1 MAKDKS
7 KYNINIRKEAINTLR
22 TNIQFS
28 SIDNKLQVIGFTSA
42 ASGEGKTTLVDELAE
57 SFALTGEKVLVLNAD
72 MRKGSD
78 HKSIR
83 NKNRVGITN
92 VLAQNMPLSEAISEV
107 KGFQYLGSGPLP
119 PNPTELLGSK
129 AMFQLIETLKNS
141 YDLILVD
148 TPPMGLFSDAL
159 VLSKFFDGFLI
170 TCAVGMVKKEDLRSM
185 LENMER
191 HKINIKG
198 IVTTMTEIGDKTY
211 GRYGDY
217 NKKRN

>member
-7 KYNINIRKEAINTLR
+7 KYNINVRKEAINTLR

-28 SIDNKLQVIGFTSA
+28 SINHKLQVIGFTSA
-42 ASGEGKTTLVDELAE
+42 SSGEGKTTLVDELAQ
-57 SFALTGEKVLVLNAD
+57 SFALNGEKVLVLNAD
-72 MRKGSD
+72 MRKVSD
-78 HKSIR
+78 QKNIR

-92 VLAQNMPLSEAISEV
+92 ILMQNMPLTEAISEE
-107 KGFQYLGSGPLP
+107 KGYQYLGSGPIP

-129 AMFQLIETLKNS
+129 AMLKLIEVLKNS
-141 YDLILVD
+141 FDLILVD

-159 VLSKFFDGFLI
+159 VLSKLIDGFLI
-170 TCAVGMVKKEDLRSM
+170 TCAMDMIKKEDLRSM

-191 HKINIKG
+191 NNLNIIG
-198 IVTTMTEIGDKTY
+198 IVTTMVEIGDKTY

-217 NKKRN
+217 HKTEN